1 MNGFLQIV
9 ERKMRIIK
17 FFLLLLLVGA
27 AVFWGPQV
35 ASAEPDLALGAK
47 VFQAKCVGCHLN
59 GRNTRWWRRKTF
71 PWLPCT
77 STTWIP
83 LELIQVQVRNGK
95 GAMPAFGKL
104 LKPEEIEAVAAYVL
118 DRAEH
123 NWSKG

>member
-1 MNGFLQIV
+1 MTSLLQIV
-9 ERKMRIIK
+9 ERKMRIVK
-17 FFLLLLLVGA
+17 LFLLLLLVGA
-27 AVFWGPQV
+27 AVFWSPQV

-59 GRNTRWWRRKTF
+59 GRNSIVPAKNLSLAALHEYHVDT
-71 PWLPCT
+71 
-77 STTWIP
+77 
-83 LELIQVQVRNGK
+83 LELIQAQVRNGK